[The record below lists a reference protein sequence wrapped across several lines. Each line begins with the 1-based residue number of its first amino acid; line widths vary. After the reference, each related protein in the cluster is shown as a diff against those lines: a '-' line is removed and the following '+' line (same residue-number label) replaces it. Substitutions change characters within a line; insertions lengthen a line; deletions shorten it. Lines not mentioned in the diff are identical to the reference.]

1 MITHSPS
8 AEHREDLI
16 NALSPALADML
27 PLMLF
32 DYSREVLERFPTIR
46 AGIIHATGLRN
57 GPSPAALAAAYT
69 AEQAAVVARIGDTP
83 LAELPSVA
91 AWRRAFSS
99 FGVKP
104 TQYRSAIESLLR
116 RLTKKGDIPS
126 ISTLVD
132 LGNLVSIRHGL
143 PIAFIDLAG
152 VTGTTEVVFATGAER
167 FRDLGSSESIHPEPG
182 EVVFVDEA
190 GLVSA
195 RRWCWRQ
202 SAESATGPT
211 TTDVLVTIEGHH
223 DDAAAD
229 VAAAITDLVNLIGEH
244 QTHAT
249 IQLTATFSPDSGW
262 TT

>member
-1 MITHSPS
+1 
-8 AEHREDLI
+8 
-16 NALSPALADML
+16 
-27 PLMLF
+27 MLF
-32 DYSREVLERFPTIR
+32 DYSPEILERFPTIR

-57 GPSPAALAAAYT
+57 GPADTDLTAAYS

-91 AWRRAFSS
+91 AWRRTFSG

-132 LGNLVSIRHGL
+132 IGNLVSIRHAL

-152 VTGTTEVVFATGAER
+152 VGGTTEVVFATGEER
-167 FRDLGSSESIHPEPG
+167 FRDLGSSDSIHPEPG

-223 DDAAAD
+223 DSAATD
-229 VAAAITDLVNLIGEH
+229 VAAAVDDLVDLLGLH
-244 QTHAT
+244 QPQAT
-249 IQLTATFSPDSGW
+249 IQSTATFAPLAGW